1 MRCTSSYR
9 SVPECLSLVRFALVM
24 IKTIS
29 MRSRNFIC
37 APSRRLKIF
46 VPSVLRSCC
55 NVLIDLNISR
65 PKTTATKIPTNT
77 KVYKTTKHRNANVRR
92 RAGYA
97 DTGDYWR
104 SWYETASFEQ
114 DVADLFTELKP
125 FYRQLHAFVRR
136 RLKAQYGD
144 SVFPSSGHI
153 PAHLLGQSVDVI
165 YLFIYL
171 FTYLFIYGRFYS
183 FNLFCF
189 IPVGS
194 ITMYLEL

>member
-1 MRCTSSYR
+1 
-9 SVPECLSLVRFALVM
+9 
-24 IKTIS
+24 
-29 MRSRNFIC
+29 MRSIPPPEKFCSIC
-37 APSRRLKIF
+37 AF
-46 VPSVLRSCC
+46 NCC

-65 PKTTATKIPTNT
+65 SKTAATKIPTNT
-77 KVYKTTKHRNANVRR
+77 KAYKPTKHRNANVRR

-171 FTYLFIYGRFYS
+171 WAILFI
-183 FNLFCF
+183 
-189 IPVGS
+189 
-194 ITMYLEL
+194 